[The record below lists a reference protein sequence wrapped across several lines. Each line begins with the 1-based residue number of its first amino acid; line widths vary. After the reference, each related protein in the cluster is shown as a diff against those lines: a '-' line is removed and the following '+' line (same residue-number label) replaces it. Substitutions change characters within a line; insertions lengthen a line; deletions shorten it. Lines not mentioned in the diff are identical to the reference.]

1 MNKFS
6 IQPRSFGPSGL
17 TALACPALAC
27 PADIARTAL
36 RPCPGLLG
44 PTIQALAQ
52 AWRPYRPIFPSRMA
66 FWRPYRPIF
75 LSRTPFQR
83 PHRPIFPSRTTSRR
97 PYRPIFPSRTIF
109 QRPYRPIFPSRT
121 AFWRPSRSIRPSR
134 TTVWR
139 FYRLIFPSKT
149 TFHFPPTSGPMLFL
163 LDDET
168 YMTDPT
174 IYKFHKDCCSTLMT
188 KHA

>member
-6 IQPRSFGPSGL
+6 IGLRNFSGYSNFR
-17 TALACPALAC
+17 PW
-27 PADIARTAL
+27 
-36 RPCPGLLG
+36 RPCIVQPG
-44 PTIQALAQ
+44 PTIQAMAQ
-52 AWRPYRPIFPSRMA
+52 SWRPYRPIFPSRTA
-66 FWRPYRPIF
+66 FWRPFRPIFASKTSFWRPYRPIF
-75 LSRTPFQR
+75 
-83 PHRPIFPSRTTSRR
+83 PSRPPFRR
-97 PYRPIFPSRTIF
+97 PYRPIFPSRT
-109 QRPYRPIFPSRT
+109 P
-121 AFWRPSRSIRPSR
+121 FWRPSRSIRPSR